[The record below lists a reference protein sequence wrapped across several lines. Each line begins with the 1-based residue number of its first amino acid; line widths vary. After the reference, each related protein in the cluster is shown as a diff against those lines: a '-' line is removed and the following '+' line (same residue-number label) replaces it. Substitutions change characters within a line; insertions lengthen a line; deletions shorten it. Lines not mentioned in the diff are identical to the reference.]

1 MQLSAVEG
9 ARDDRAH
16 RHPGIGL
23 FTVRERV
30 ALVEG
35 ARHVTSRVGGSITVL
50 ATVPLRNTTTR
61 LPTET
66 PNE

>member
-1 MQLSAVEG
+1 MMESVSIHELA
-9 ARDDRAH
+9 
-16 RHPGIGL
+16 GIGL
-23 FTVRERV
+23 FTMRERV

-35 ARHVTSRVGGSITVL
+35 ELHVTSRVGCGITVL
-50 ATVPLRNTTTR
+50 ATVPLRNTNSR